1 MSDRFAIKNN
11 AIILIPYFLLEISCD
26 HQLLRTWTNL
36 ADAAE
41 VLFNIGL
48 YLDIDS

>member
-11 AIILIPYFLLEISCD
+11 AIILIPYFLLEISCN
-26 HQLLRTWTNL
+26 QLLRTWTNL